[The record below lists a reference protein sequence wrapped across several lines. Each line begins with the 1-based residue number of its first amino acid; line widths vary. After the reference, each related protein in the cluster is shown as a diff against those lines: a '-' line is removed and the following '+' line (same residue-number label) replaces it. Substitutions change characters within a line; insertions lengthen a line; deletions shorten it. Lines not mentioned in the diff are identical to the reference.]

1 MDGKRHGRAER
12 YATEAQI
19 QQAIVNYLQ
28 ALGWYVIVT
37 DAGEAARA
45 SRQRHR
51 QGRMRPGTPDLVALK
66 DGRGVLIEVKR
77 PRGRLTARQKWEHDV
92 AKSRGVPV
100 LVARSVEDVE
110 RCLEE
115 VERERM

>member
-1 MDGKRHGRAER
+1 MRAEQF
-12 YATEAQI
+12 ATEAQI

-51 QGRMRPGTPDLVALK
+51 QGRMRPGTPDLVALRA
-66 DGRGVLIEVKR
+66 GRGVLIEVKR
-77 PRGRLTARQKWEHDV
+77 VRGRLTERQRAEHEQAR
-92 AKSRGVPV
+92 RCGVPV

-110 RCLEE
+110 RFLEE
-115 VERERM
+115 VGR